1 MASAPLKFSDR
12 YALIS
17 EDELRRLRKREHPPV
32 VVNPSAA
39 VTQRLGEELAAN
51 VEDPFI
57 SDYDRNLKHA
67 DLARRFFDDVRRLP
81 PPQTSNHPSK
91 LRDPDS
97 GSWRDRTPQYS
108 PGRLENLRKIRKRSS
123 PTRESLQIRPDEDNV
138 EEKNL
143 IPRTRPPTRPPP
155 SNKPNT
161 RRKKRL
167 EQRGYGLIG
176 EWRSVRRRLG

>member
-123 PTRESLQIRPDEDNV
+123 PTRESLEFKPDEDDV
-138 EEKNL
+138 EEKSF
-143 IPRTRPPTRPPP
+143 IPRPRHQP
-155 SNKPNT
+155 SNKSNT

-167 EQRGYGLIG
+167 KQSGYGLIG